1 MLHVNKAKYI
11 SDYQIWLSFD
21 DGSKGQVA
29 LEKYL
34 TGSMFEP
41 LKEISLFSQVRFD
54 KELGTITWPNG
65 ADLAPEFLKD
75 VIINFIKAQTVPA
88 ME

>member
-11 SDYQIWLSFD
+11 RDYQVWVSFD
-21 DGSKGQVA
+21 DGTEGNVD
-29 LEKYL
+29 LENHL

-41 LKEISLFSQVRFD
+41 LKERSLFSQVRFD
-54 KELGTITWPNG
+54 EELGTITWPNG

-75 VIINFIKAQTVPA
+75 VMISNSPRRINK
-88 ME
+88 

>member
-1 MLHVNKAKYI
+1 MLHVNNAKYI
-11 SDYQIWLSFD
+11 SDYEIWISFD
-21 DGSKGQVA
+21 DGSEGKVN
-29 LEKYL
+29 LENHL

-41 LKEISLFSQVRFD
+41 LKEKSLFSKVRFD

-75 VIINFIKAQTVPA
+75 VMASKT
-88 ME
+88 

>member
-1 MLHVNKAKYI
+1 MLHVKKAKYI
-11 SDYQIWLSFD
+11 SDYQIWVSFD
-21 DGSKGQVA
+21 DGSEGNVD

-41 LKEISLFSQVRFD
+41 LKEKSLFSKVRFD
-54 KELGTITWPNG
+54 EELGTITWPNG

-75 VIINFIKAQTVPA
+75 VMISNLPYTINK
-88 ME
+88 

>member
-21 DGSKGQVA
+21 DGSKGQVN
-29 LEKYL
+29 LETYL

-75 VIINFIKAQTVPA
+75 VMVPSS
-88 ME
+88 MPHPHNQE

>member
-21 DGSKGQVA
+21 DGSKGQVN
-29 LEKYL
+29 LETYL

-75 VIINFIKAQTVPA
+75 VMIPSSEPLPYNQ
-88 ME
+88 E